1 MRCVIVTGAGHGIGA
16 ATARRFAA
24 DGDLVIVTDVDLEAA
39 EAVAA
44 SIRSTGGSGEAVW
57 LDVGDSEA
65 WAALRRALDDKQLAP
80 AVVVNNAF
88 RNTVAAAHDLDP
100 AQWRSTIDVSL
111 GGVYLSVHTFHDTL
125 SAQRGS
131 VVNVASVHALMAW
144 RGHPAYAAAK
154 GGVVAL
160 TRQLSLEYAPE
171 VRVNAVLPGSIDTRV
186 WDSASPEQRAAAAAA
201 VSLGRLG
208 TADEVAAVVAFLA
221 GPEASY
227 VTGAAL
233 PVDGGLTTSIDR

>member
-1 MRCVIVTGAGHGIGA
+1 MRCVVVTGAGHGIGRA
-16 ATARRFAA
+16 IAHRFAA
-24 DGDLVIVTDVDLEAA
+24 DGDLAIVTDVDLDAA

-44 SIRSTGGSGEAVW
+44 SIRAGGGSAEAQR
-57 LDVGDSEA
+57 LDVGDPQA
-65 WAALRRALDDKQLAP
+65 WAALRRTLDEQQLAP
-80 AVVVNNAF
+80 AVIVNNAF

-100 AQWRSTIDVSL
+100 AEWRATIDVSL
-111 GGVYLSVHTFHDTL
+111 GGVYLSVRTFHDTL
-125 SAQRGS
+125 TAQHGS

-160 TRQLSLEYAPE
+160 TRQLSLEYAPN

-186 WDSASPEQRAAAAAA
+186 WDSATEEQRAAAAAA
-201 VSLGRLG
+201 ASLGRLG

-221 GPEASY
+221 GREASY
-227 VTGAAL
+227 VTGVAL
-233 PVDGGLTTSIDR
+233 AVDGGLTTSVDH